1 MKREKTL
8 ETMLVITVGLL
19 VLFLIFK
26 VKWLLTAAVVVG
38 LIGVFS
44 RFLSEK
50 ITWGWMKIAEVL
62 GKINAT
68 VLLSVV
74 FFIVLTPVALLMRL
88 FQKKDALHLDK
99 APDTVYETRNHTYT
113 AEDLKNVW

>member
-1 MKREKTL
+1 MKREKVL

-26 VKWLLTAAVVVG
+26 AKWLLPAAVAIG

-44 RFLSEK
+44 NFLSEK
-50 ITWGWMKIAEVL
+50 ITWGWMKLAEVL
-62 GKINAT
+62 GRVNASI
-68 VLLSVV
+68 LLSIV
-74 FFIVLTPVALLMRL
+74 FFAVLTPIALLMRL
-88 FQKKDALHLDK
+88 VRKRDALHLGK